1 VKSVN
6 QPFPVIKIIRIN
18 IQILLCLPA
27 KKYKFS
33 CNYINLEES
42 VKNGESLMI
51 GNYISG
57 LIALYM
63 NNITYP
69 TVFFLMTLE
78 STFLPVPSEL
88 VIPPAAWKAAQG
100 EMNIFLLIAFS
111 TLGCVSGALI
121 NYFLAKYLGRKIIYS
136 LVDTKLAHMML
147 INREHMEKSE
157 SFFIKYGKSSTFI
170 GRLVPGVRH
179 LISIPAGVARMN
191 LADFVFY
198 TAAGSAIWNSILAA
212 LGYFL
217 YTQQELLK
225 KYYKDLS
232 VFFLILFLIFT
243 VYILYKY
250 FLKNKFNQAQ

>member
-1 VKSVN
+1 
-6 QPFPVIKIIRIN
+6 
-18 IQILLCLPA
+18 
-27 KKYKFS
+27 
-33 CNYINLEES
+33 
-42 VKNGESLMI
+42 MI

-57 LIALYM
+57 LIRLYM
-63 NNITYP
+63 ENITYP
-69 TVFFLMTLE
+69 TVLFLMTLE

-88 VIPPAAWKAAQG
+88 VVPPAAWKAAQG
-100 EMNIFLLIAFS
+100 EMNIFLVILFS
-111 TLGCVSGALI
+111 TAGCIFGALI

-136 LVDTKLAHMML
+136 LVDTRIAHML
-147 INREHMEKSE
+147 FINREHMEKSE

-179 LISIPAGVARMN
+179 LISIPAGVAQMN

-232 VFFLILFLIFT
+232 IFFLAVFILFT
-243 VYILYKY
+243 VYLIYKY
-250 FLKNKFNQAQ
+250 FIKNKN